1 MDCIRPDM
9 DTARAYLLERAY
21 MSGVDRSADRIK
33 ATGEVFTPMHLVQEM
48 LDKIEENSLPD
59 ENPFDHVGKRMLD
72 PACGDGQFLAASLWR
87 RLERGHCLR
96 ASLATICGV
105 ELMPDN
111 AEACRTRLACGVD
124 DPIVKAILE
133 RNIVCADS
141 LLYLEYHGR
150 FDGTPFDAE
159 AARARKAIDRKAKAK
174 AKAAER
180 RAARTGQ
187 GRLL

>member
-9 DTARAYLLERAY
+9 DTARAYLLDRAY
-21 MSGVDRSADRIK
+21 MSGVERDADRIK
-33 ATGEVFTPMHLVQEM
+33 ATGEVFTPMKLV
-48 LDKIEENSLPD
+48 DKLIDRMERSDPPHPSD
-59 ENPFDHVGKRMLD
+59 PAKRLLD
-72 PACGDGQFLAASLWR
+72 PACGDGQFLAGALWR
-87 RLERGHCLR
+87 RLEKGHCLR
-96 ASLATICGV
+96 CSLATIYGI

-124 DPIVKAILE
+124 DPAVKEILE

-159 AARARKAIDRKAKAK
+159 AARAQKAIDDKAKAK
-174 AKAAER
+174 AKAAAR
-180 RAARTGQ
+180 KAARTGQ